1 MEGQKQQDV
10 AQQAGLSGGRQRGR
24 GLQWRKRGTGRGLGH
39 LAVNAR
45 PTLVALAG
53 ELVLHVQDVVVVEVA
68 TDVEAGP
75 LRGRVPVDVEVARVQ
90 VQVRSRV
97 QALTHAPAVLLAER
111 FAAQLGGGGDV
122 DDVMSQR
129 TVDVLLHRQ
138 AVPLEEEA
146 GFKEDTI
153 MGLET

>member
-1 MEGQKQQDV
+1 MEGQEQQDV
-10 AQQAGLSGGRQRGR
+10 AQQAGLSGVRQRGR
-24 GLQWRKRGTGRGLGH
+24 GLQWRMGGAGRGLGH

-68 TDVEAGP
+68 ADVEAGAP
-75 LRGRVPVDVEVARVQ
+75 RGRVPVDVEVARVQ
-90 VQVRSRV
+90 VQVRPRV
-97 QALTHAPAVLLAER
+97 QALTHAPAVLLAES

-122 DDVMSQR
+122 DDVMSER

-138 AVPLEEEA
+138 AVPL
-146 GFKEDTI
+146 
-153 MGLET
+153 

>member
-1 MEGQKQQDV
+1 MEGQEQQDV
-10 AQQAGLSGGRQRGR
+10 GQQAGLSGGRQRGG
-24 GLQWRKRGTGRGLGH
+24 GLQWGRRGTGRGLGH

-68 TDVEAGP
+68 ADVEAGP
-75 LRGRVPVDVEVARVQ
+75 PRGRVPVDVEVARVQ

-122 DDVMSQR
+122 DDVMSER

-146 GFKEDTI
+146 GFKEDAV